1 MKLKKK
7 KKICGT
13 QVPFKELEFMEL
25 EFHLSIFKELEF
37 YIRNLSSMNSSST
50 NFFILF
56 YFYFKVSFRN
66 NSIVQKSSFKIGA
79 YP

>member
-7 KKICGT
+7 KKNCGT

-50 NFFILF
+50 NFLF
-56 YFYFKVSFRN
+56 YFIFILKFHFAITRLSKNRVS
-66 NSIVQKSSFKIGA
+66 K
-79 YP
+79 